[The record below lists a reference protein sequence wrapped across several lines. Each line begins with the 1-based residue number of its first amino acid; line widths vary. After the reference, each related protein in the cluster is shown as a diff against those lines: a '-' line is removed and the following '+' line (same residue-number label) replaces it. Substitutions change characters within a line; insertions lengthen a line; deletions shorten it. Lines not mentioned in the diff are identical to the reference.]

1 MNNKKEYICW
11 SYKKG
16 NGMKKTNRVY
26 ELPDEQH
33 VTIPVIERQ
42 TINNREE
49 CSKRIAEREQL
60 IQSSVNPLLL
70 NNNYLSDLRI
80 QDKHLR
86 SQNSNF
92 TTIDKKELSK

>member
-1 MNNKKEYICW
+1 MNEKKEYICW
-11 SYKKG
+11 SYKRDKG
-16 NGMKKTNRVY
+16 MEKTNRVY

-33 VTIPVIERQ
+33 VTIPFVERQ
-42 TINNREE
+42 TINNREA
-49 CSKRIAEREQL
+49 CSKRISEREQL

-92 TTIDKKELSK
+92 SNVDKKELQK